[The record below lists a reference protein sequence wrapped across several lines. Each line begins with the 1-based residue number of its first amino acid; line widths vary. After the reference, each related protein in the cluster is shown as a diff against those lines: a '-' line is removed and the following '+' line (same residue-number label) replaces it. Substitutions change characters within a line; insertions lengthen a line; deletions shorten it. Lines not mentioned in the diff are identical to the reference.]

1 MLYYKEYKGHESK
14 IVGKRKKIDNTIY
27 TFDIETTSYYLLNN
41 KVYAGITYNN
51 LNEDQK
57 EEAIPQSC
65 MYIWMFGINDKV
77 YYGRTWDEFV
87 EFIEELEHNVSD
99 KKIIFVHNLSFEF
112 QFLKSVF
119 KVNNVFARKSHKVI
133 RCELEDY
140 NIEFRCSFTMSNCAL
155 ASLPR
160 LYKLPVEKKV
170 GDLDYSKL
178 RTSIT
183 ELTDKEMGY
192 CEYDCLVVYYYI
204 LQELE
209 TYERIDKI
217 PLTNTGHVRKELKD
231 AVMEDYSYRNKVR
244 RSINIDPHVY
254 NLLVECFAGGYTHAN
269 WIHADE
275 IIENVDSWDFTSSY
289 PYVMVT
295 HKFPSSEFKKCNIKT
310 LKDLNNRF
318 AYILIVKF
326 KDLKCK
332 YYNNYISMSKCRY
345 IKGARYDNGRIIQAD
360 EIEIVLTDID
370 FKLILDMYDCTYEI
384 TESYF
389 SFYNYLPIQYIKFIL
404 KKYVNKTKFKG
415 IEGKELEYMKEKN
428 RFNSLYGMTV
438 TNTIRDKVEYDDVK
452 GWEEIPLTN
461 EEIVSSLQE
470 EKKKAFLSFAYGV
483 WVTAYARNNLLKNVI
498 KLDEYVIYCDTDS
511 MKLCPGYDKKV
522 IEDYNDF
529 VKRKIEFVSKKLD
542 IDIENFAPL
551 DTKGKKR
558 MLGVFDADE
567 HYDRFITQGAKKY
580 AFEIDGKIGITVAG
594 VPKTG
599 AKQLKKLEDFKDD
612 LVFEF
617 ENTNKNLLFY
627 CEDMKEVVIKD
638 YLGNEYKVN
647 DKSGCCLLPNTY
659 KLSKS
664 LDYANLV
671 SDDSSARARF
681 KEGLDA

>member
-87 EFIEELEHNVSD
+87 EFIEKLEDNVPD

-204 LQELE
+204 KQELE

-310 LKDLNNRF
+310 LKDINNRF

-326 KDLKCK
+326 KNLKCK

-415 IEGKELEYMKEKN
+415 VEGKELEYMKEKN

-483 WVTAYARNNLLKNVI
+483 WVTAYARNNLLRNVI

-542 IDIENFAPL
+542 IDIKNFAPL

-594 VPKTG
+594 VPKAG

-659 KLSKS
+659 KLGKS
-664 LDYANLV
+664 LEYAELI
-671 SDDSSARARF
+671 SEKSSKRSIY
-681 KEGLDA
+681 KE

>member
-57 EEAIPQSC
+57 EETIPQTC

-87 EFIEELEHNVSD
+87 EFIEKLEDNVPD

-112 QFLKSVF
+112 QFFKSVF

-231 AVMEDYSYRNKVR
+231 AVMKDYSYRNKVR

-332 YYNNYISMSKCRY
+332 YYNNYISMNKCRY

-415 IEGKELEYMKEKN
+415 VEGKELEYMKEKN

-438 TNTIRDKVEYDDVK
+438 TNTIRDRVEYDDAK

-461 EEIVSSLQE
+461 EEIESSLEE

-511 MKLCPGYDKKV
+511 IKLCPGYDKKV

-580 AFEIDGKIGITVAG
+580 AFEKDGKIGITVAG

-638 YLGNEYKVN
+638 YLGKEYKVN

-659 KLSKS
+659 KLGKSIEYAELISEKSSKRS
-664 LDYANLV
+664 IY
-671 SDDSSARARF
+671 
-681 KEGLDA
+681 KE

>member
-57 EEAIPQSC
+57 EEAIPQTC

-183 ELTDKEMGY
+183 ELSDKEMGY

-217 PLTNTGHVRKELKD
+217 PITNTGHVRKELKD

-244 RSINIDPHVY
+244 RSINIDPHIY

-326 KDLKCK
+326 KNLKCK

-415 IEGKELEYMKEKN
+415 VEGKELEYMKEKN

-461 EEIVSSLQE
+461 EEIVSSLAE

-511 MKLCPGYDKKV
+511 MKLCPGYDEKV
-522 IEDYNDF
+522 IEDYNDS

-542 IDIENFAPL
+542 IDIKNFAPL

-594 VPKTG
+594 VPKAG

-659 KLSKS
+659 KLGKS
-664 LDYANLV
+664 LEYAELI
-671 SDDSSARARF
+671 SEKSSKRSIY
-681 KEGLDA
+681 KE

>member
-57 EEAIPQSC
+57 EDAIPQTC

-87 EFIEELEHNVSD
+87 EFIEKLEDNVPD

-415 IEGKELEYMKEKN
+415 VEGKELEYMKEKN

-438 TNTIRDKVEYDDVK
+438 TNTIRDRVEYDDAN

-461 EEIVSSLQE
+461 EEIVSSLEE

-627 CEDMKEVVIKD
+627 CEDMKEVVLKD
-638 YLGNEYKVN
+638 YQGKEYKVN
-647 DKSGCCLLPNTY
+647 NKSGCCLLPNTY
-659 KLSKS
+659 KLGKS
-664 LDYANLV
+664 LEYAELI
-671 SDDSSARARF
+671 SEKSSKRSIY
-681 KEGLDA
+681 KE

>member
-1 MLYYKEYKGHESK
+1 
-14 IVGKRKKIDNTIY
+14 
-27 TFDIETTSYYLLNN
+27 
-41 KVYAGITYNN
+41 
-51 LNEDQK
+51 
-57 EEAIPQSC
+57 
-65 MYIWMFGINDKV
+65 MFGINDKV

-87 EFIEELEHNVSD
+87 EFIEELEINVPE

-112 QFLKSVF
+112 QFFKSVF

-415 IEGKELEYMKEKN
+415 VEGKELEYMKEKN

-438 TNTIRDKVEYDDVK
+438 TNTIRDKVEYDDPRAKSTVFRLFVGVPELTDIKRRNRQRDQKVK
-452 GWEEIPLTN
+452 I
-461 EEIVSSLQE
+461 
-470 EKKKAFLSFAYGV
+470 
-483 WVTAYARNNLLKNVI
+483 I
-498 KLDEYVIYCDTDS
+498 KGTR
-511 MKLCPGYDKKV
+511 
-522 IEDYNDF
+522 
-529 VKRKIEFVSKKLD
+529 VKRYYLQIYLSHDIINCKLEASESERISFSTAAVRASGASSVELAWNVRRKWVMALWNRGHLVS
-542 IDIENFAPL
+542 
-551 DTKGKKR
+551 
-558 MLGVFDADE
+558 
-567 HYDRFITQGAKKY
+567 QSW
-580 AFEIDGKIGITVAG
+580 GITTACITE
-594 VPKTG
+594 P
-599 AKQLKKLEDFKDD
+599 ALETMRLSLFA
-612 LVFEF
+612 LVW
-617 ENTNKNLLFY
+617 
-627 CEDMKEVVIKD
+627 
-638 YLGNEYKVN
+638 
-647 DKSGCCLLPNTY
+647 
-659 KLSKS
+659 
-664 LDYANLV
+664 
-671 SDDSSARARF
+671 
-681 KEGLDA
+681 

>member
-1 MLYYKEYKGHESK
+1 
-14 IVGKRKKIDNTIY
+14 
-27 TFDIETTSYYLLNN
+27 
-41 KVYAGITYNN
+41 
-51 LNEDQK
+51 
-57 EEAIPQSC
+57 
-65 MYIWMFGINDKV
+65 
-77 YYGRTWDEFV
+77 
-87 EFIEELEHNVSD
+87 
-99 KKIIFVHNLSFEF
+99 
-112 QFLKSVF
+112 
-119 KVNNVFARKSHKVI
+119 
-133 RCELEDY
+133 
-140 NIEFRCSFTMSNCAL
+140 
-155 ASLPR
+155 
-160 LYKLPVEKKV
+160 
-170 GDLDYSKL
+170 
-178 RTSIT
+178 
-183 ELTDKEMGY
+183 
-192 CEYDCLVVYYYI
+192 
-204 LQELE
+204 
-209 TYERIDKI
+209 
-217 PLTNTGHVRKELKD
+217 
-231 AVMEDYSYRNKVR
+231 
-244 RSINIDPHVY
+244 
-254 NLLVECFAGGYTHAN
+254 
-269 WIHADE
+269 
-275 IIENVDSWDFTSSY
+275 
-289 PYVMVT
+289 
-295 HKFPSSEFKKCNIKT
+295 
-310 LKDLNNRF
+310 
-318 AYILIVKF
+318 
-326 KDLKCK
+326 
-332 YYNNYISMSKCRY
+332 
-345 IKGARYDNGRIIQAD
+345 
-360 EIEIVLTDID
+360 
-370 FKLILDMYDCTYEI
+370 MYDCTYEI

-415 IEGKELEYMKEKN
+415 VEGKELEYMKEKN

-438 TNTIRDKVEYDDVK
+438 TNTIRDRVEYDDAK

-461 EEIVSSLQE
+461 EEIVSSLEE

-567 HYDRFITQGAKKY
+567 HYDRFITQGVKKY

-638 YLGNEYKVN
+638 YLGKEYKVN

-659 KLSKS
+659 KLGKS
-664 LDYANLV
+664 LEYAELI
-671 SDDSSARARF
+671 SEKSSKRSIY
-681 KEGLDA
+681 KE

>member
-41 KVYAGITYNN
+41 KVYAGVTYNN
-51 LNEDQK
+51 LNEEQK
-57 EEAIPQSC
+57 EDAIPQSC

-87 EFIEELEHNVSD
+87 EFIEELELNVPD

-112 QFLKSVF
+112 QFFKSVF

-160 LYKLPVEKKV
+160 LYKLSVEKKV

-231 AVMEDYSYRNKVR
+231 VVMEDYSYRNKVR

-345 IKGARYDNGRIIQAD
+345 IKGARYDNGRIIQAA

-370 FKLILDMYDCTYEI
+370 FKLILDMYECTYEI

-415 IEGKELEYMKEKN
+415 VEGKELEYMKEKN

-438 TNTIRDKVEYDDVK
+438 TNTIRDRVEYDDAK

-461 EEIVSSLQE
+461 EEIVSSLEE

-529 VKRKIEFVSKKLD
+529 VKRKIEFVAKKLD

-551 DTKGKKR
+551 DTKKKKR

-627 CEDMKEVVIKD
+627 CEDMKEVVITD
-638 YLGNEYKVN
+638 YQGKEYKVN

-659 KLSKS
+659 KLGKS
-664 LDYANLV
+664 LEYAELI
-671 SDDSSARARF
+671 SEKSSKRSIY
-681 KEGLDA
+681 KE

>member
-87 EFIEELEHNVSD
+87 EFIEKLEDNVPD

-295 HKFPSSEFKKCNIKT
+295 HKFPSCEFKKCNIKT

-415 IEGKELEYMKEKN
+415 VEGKELEYMKEKN

-594 VPKTG
+594 VPKKG

-659 KLSKS
+659 KLGKS
-664 LDYANLV
+664 LEYAELI
-671 SDDSSARARF
+671 SEKSSKRSIY
-681 KEGLDA
+681 KE

>member
-87 EFIEELEHNVSD
+87 EFIEELEINVPE

-112 QFLKSVF
+112 QFFKSVF

-326 KDLKCK
+326 KNLKCK

-389 SFYNYLPIQYIKFIL
+389 SFYNYLSIQYIKFIL

-415 IEGKELEYMKEKN
+415 VEGKELEYMKEKN

-438 TNTIRDKVEYDDVK
+438 TNTIRDRVEYDDVK

-461 EEIVSSLQE
+461 EEIVSSLEE

-627 CEDMKEVVIKD
+627 CENMKEVIIKD
-638 YLGNEYKVN
+638 YLGQEYKVN

-659 KLSKS
+659 KLGKS
-664 LDYANLV
+664 LEYAELI
-671 SDDSSARARF
+671 SEKSSKRSIY
-681 KEGLDA
+681 KE

>member
-57 EEAIPQSC
+57 EEAIPQTC

-87 EFIEELEHNVSD
+87 EFIEELEINVPE

-183 ELTDKEMGY
+183 ELSDKEMGY

-209 TYERIDKI
+209 TYKRIDKI

-415 IEGKELEYMKEKN
+415 VEGKELEYMKEKN

-627 CEDMKEVVIKD
+627 CEDMKEVVLKD
-638 YLGNEYKVN
+638 YQGKEYKVN

-659 KLSKS
+659 KLGKS
-664 LDYANLV
+664 LEYAELI
-671 SDDSSARARF
+671 SEKSSKRSIY
-681 KEGLDA
+681 KE

>member
-87 EFIEELEHNVSD
+87 EFIEELELNVPD

-415 IEGKELEYMKEKN
+415 VEGKELEYMKEKN

-438 TNTIRDKVEYDDVK
+438 TNTIRDRVEYDDIK

-461 EEIVSSLQE
+461 EEIVSSLEE

-580 AFEIDGKIGITVAG
+580 AFEKDGKIGITVAG

-627 CEDMKEVVIKD
+627 CEDMKEVLIKD
-638 YLGNEYKVN
+638 YLGKEYKVN

-659 KLSKS
+659 KLGKS
-664 LDYANLV
+664 LEYAELI
-671 SDDSSARARF
+671 SEKSSKRSIY
-681 KEGLDA
+681 KE

>member
-57 EEAIPQSC
+57 EDAIPQTC

-87 EFIEELEHNVSD
+87 EFIEELEINVPE

-112 QFLKSVF
+112 QFFKSVF

-415 IEGKELEYMKEKN
+415 VEGKELEYMKEKN

-438 TNTIRDKVEYDDVK
+438 TNTIRDRVEYDDAK

-461 EEIVSSLQE
+461 EEIESSLEE

-580 AFEIDGKIGITVAG
+580 AFEKDGKIGITVAG

-638 YLGNEYKVN
+638 YLGQEYKVN

-659 KLSKS
+659 KLGKS
-664 LDYANLV
+664 LEYAELI
-671 SDDSSARARF
+671 SEKSSKRSIY
-681 KEGLDA
+681 KE

>member
-65 MYIWMFGINDKV
+65 MYIWMFGINYKV

-87 EFIEELEHNVSD
+87 EFIEELELNVPD

-140 NIEFRCSFTMSNCAL
+140 NIELRCSLTMSNCAL

-160 LYKLPVEKKV
+160 LYRLPVEKKV

-244 RSINIDPHVY
+244 RAINIDPHVY

-275 IIENVDSWDFTSSY
+275 IIENVDSWDETSAY
-289 PYVMVT
+289 PYVMAT

-318 AYILIVKF
+318 AYILIVRF

-415 IEGKELEYMKEKN
+415 VEGKELEYMKEKN

-438 TNTIRDKVEYDDVK
+438 TNTIRDRVEYDDAK

-461 EEIVSSLQE
+461 EEIVSSLEE

-580 AFEIDGKIGITVAG
+580 AFEKDGKIGITVAG

-638 YLGNEYKVN
+638 YLGKEYKVN

-659 KLSKS
+659 KLGKS
-664 LDYANLV
+664 LEYAELI
-671 SDDSSARARF
+671 SEKSSKRSIY
-681 KEGLDA
+681 KE

>member
-87 EFIEELEHNVSD
+87 EFIEELEINVPE

-170 GDLDYSKL
+170 GDLDYTKL

-289 PYVMVT
+289 PYILAT
-295 HKFPSSEFKKCNIKT
+295 HRVPSSEFKKCNIKT

-326 KDLKCK
+326 KNLKCK

-404 KKYVNKTKFKG
+404 KKYINKTKFKG
-415 IEGKELEYMKEKN
+415 VEGKELEYMKEKN

-551 DTKGKKR
+551 DAKGKKR
-558 MLGVFDADE
+558 MLGVFDADA

-580 AFEIDGKIGITVAG
+580 AFEINGKIGITVAG
-594 VPKTG
+594 VPKSG

-627 CEDMKEVVIKD
+627 CENMKEVIIKD
-638 YLGNEYKVN
+638 YLGQEYKVN

-659 KLSKS
+659 KLGKS
-664 LDYANLV
+664 LEYAELI
-671 SDDSSARARF
+671 SEKSSKRSIY
-681 KEGLDA
+681 KE

>member
-14 IVGKRKKIDNTIY
+14 IIGKRKKIDNTIY

-87 EFIEELEHNVSD
+87 EFIEELELNVPD

-112 QFLKSVF
+112 QFFKSVF

-170 GDLDYSKL
+170 GDLDYSQL

-370 FKLILDMYDCTYEI
+370 FKLILDMYDCIYEI

-415 IEGKELEYMKEKN
+415 VEGKELEYMKEKN

-461 EEIVSSLQE
+461 EEIVTSLEE

-638 YLGNEYKVN
+638 YLGKEYKVN

-659 KLSKS
+659 KLGKS
-664 LDYANLV
+664 LEYAELI
-671 SDDSSARARF
+671 SEKSSKRSIY
-681 KEGLDA
+681 KE

>member
-87 EFIEELEHNVSD
+87 EFIEELELNVPE

-112 QFLKSVF
+112 QFFKSVF

-231 AVMEDYSYRNKVR
+231 AVMDDYSYRNKVR

-318 AYILIVKF
+318 AYILIVRF

-415 IEGKELEYMKEKN
+415 VEGKELEYMKEKN

-438 TNTIRDKVEYDDVK
+438 TNTIRDRVEYDDAK

-461 EEIVSSLQE
+461 EEIESSLEE

-638 YLGNEYKVN
+638 YLGKEYKVN
-647 DKSGCCLLPNTY
+647 DKSGCSLLPNTY
-659 KLSKS
+659 KLGKSIEYAELISEKSSKRS
-664 LDYANLV
+664 IY
-671 SDDSSARARF
+671 
-681 KEGLDA
+681 KE

>member
-41 KVYAGITYNN
+41 KVYAGVTYNN
-51 LNEDQK
+51 LNEEQK
-57 EEAIPQSC
+57 EDAIPQSC

-87 EFIEELEHNVSD
+87 EFIEELELNVPD

-231 AVMEDYSYRNKVR
+231 EVMEDYSYRNKVR

-415 IEGKELEYMKEKN
+415 VEGKELEYMKEKN

-438 TNTIRDKVEYDDVK
+438 TNTIRDRVEYDDEK

-461 EEIVSSLQE
+461 EEIVSSLEE

-529 VKRKIEFVSKKLD
+529 VKRKIEFVAKKLD

-627 CEDMKEVVIKD
+627 CEDMKEVVITD
-638 YLGNEYKVN
+638 YQGKEYKVN

-659 KLSKS
+659 KLGKS
-664 LDYANLV
+664 LEYAELI
-671 SDDSSARARF
+671 SEKSSKRSIY
-681 KEGLDA
+681 KE

>member
-51 LNEDQK
+51 LNEEQK
-57 EEAIPQSC
+57 ENATPQSC

-87 EFIEELEHNVSD
+87 EFIEELELNTPD

-183 ELTDKEMGY
+183 ELSDKEIGY

-332 YYNNYISMSKCRY
+332 YYNNYISMCKCRY

-415 IEGKELEYMKEKN
+415 VEGKELEYMKEKN

-438 TNTIRDKVEYDDVK
+438 TNTIRDRVEYDDIK

-461 EEIVSSLQE
+461 EEIVSSLEE

-498 KLDEYVIYCDTDS
+498 KLDEYVIYCYTDS

-638 YLGNEYKVN
+638 YLGKEYKVN

-659 KLSKS
+659 KLGKS
-664 LDYANLV
+664 LEYAELI
-671 SDDSSARARF
+671 SEKSSKRSIY
-681 KEGLDA
+681 KE

>member
-1 MLYYKEYKGHESK
+1 MLYYKEYTGHEGK

-51 LNEDQK
+51 LNEEQK
-57 EEAIPQSC
+57 ENAIPQSC

-87 EFIEELEHNVSD
+87 EFIEELELNVPC

-160 LYKLPVEKKV
+160 LYKIPVEKKV

-318 AYILIVKF
+318 AYILIVRF

-415 IEGKELEYMKEKN
+415 VEGKELEYMKEKN

-438 TNTIRDKVEYDDVK
+438 TNTIRDRVEYDDVK

-461 EEIVSSLQE
+461 EEIESSLEE

-483 WVTAYARNNLLKNVI
+483 WITAYARNNLLKNVI

-580 AFEIDGKIGITVAG
+580 AFEKDGKIGITVAG

-638 YLGNEYKVN
+638 YLGKEYKVN

-659 KLSKS
+659 KLGKS
-664 LDYANLV
+664 LEYAELI
-671 SDDSSARARF
+671 SEKSSKRSIY
-681 KEGLDA
+681 KE

>member
-41 KVYAGITYNN
+41 KVYAGVTYNN
-51 LNEDQK
+51 LNEEQK
-57 EEAIPQSC
+57 EDAIPQSC

-87 EFIEELEHNVSD
+87 EFIEKLEDNVSD

-112 QFLKSVF
+112 QFFKSVF

-415 IEGKELEYMKEKN
+415 VEGKELEYMKEKN

-438 TNTIRDKVEYDDVK
+438 TNTIRDRVEYDDEK

-461 EEIVSSLQE
+461 EEIVSSLEE

-529 VKRKIEFVSKKLD
+529 VKRKIEFVAKKLD

-627 CEDMKEVVIKD
+627 CEDMKEVVITD
-638 YLGNEYKVN
+638 YQGKEYKVN

-659 KLSKS
+659 KLGKS
-664 LDYANLV
+664 LEYAELI
-671 SDDSSARARF
+671 SEKSSKRSIY
-681 KEGLDA
+681 KE

>member
-57 EEAIPQSC
+57 EDAIPQTC

-87 EFIEELEHNVSD
+87 EFIEELELNVPD

-112 QFLKSVF
+112 QFFKSVF

-415 IEGKELEYMKEKN
+415 VEGKELEYMKEKN

-438 TNTIRDKVEYDDVK
+438 TNTIRDRVEYDDAK

-461 EEIVSSLQE
+461 EEIESSLEE

-483 WVTAYARNNLLKNVI
+483 WVTAHARNNLLRNVI

-511 MKLCPGYDKKV
+511 MKLCSGYNKKV

-542 IDIENFAPL
+542 IDIENFAPR

-580 AFEIDGKIGITVAG
+580 AFEKDGKIGITVAG

-638 YLGNEYKVN
+638 YLEKEYKVN

-659 KLSKS
+659 KLGKSIEYAELISEKSSKRS
-664 LDYANLV
+664 IY
-671 SDDSSARARF
+671 
-681 KEGLDA
+681 KE

>member
-65 MYIWMFGINDKV
+65 MYIWMFGIKDKV

-415 IEGKELEYMKEKN
+415 VEGKELEYMKEKN

-461 EEIVSSLQE
+461 EEIVSSLAE
-470 EKKKAFLSFAYGV
+470 EKKKSFLSFAYGV

-542 IDIENFAPL
+542 IDIKNFAPL

-594 VPKTG
+594 VPKAG

-659 KLSKS
+659 KLGKS
-664 LDYANLV
+664 LEYAELI
-671 SDDSSARARF
+671 SEKSSKRSIY
-681 KEGLDA
+681 KE

>member
-51 LNEDQK
+51 LNEEQK
-57 EEAIPQSC
+57 ENAIPQTC

-87 EFIEELEHNVSD
+87 KFIEKLEDNVPD

-254 NLLVECFAGGYTHAN
+254 NLLVECFSGGYTHAN

-326 KDLKCK
+326 KNLKCK

-415 IEGKELEYMKEKN
+415 VEGKELEYMKEKN

-461 EEIVSSLQE
+461 EEIVSSLAE

-542 IDIENFAPL
+542 IDIKNFAPL

-594 VPKTG
+594 VPKAG

-659 KLSKS
+659 KLGKS
-664 LDYANLV
+664 LEYAELI
-671 SDDSSARARF
+671 SEKSSKRSIY
-681 KEGLDA
+681 KE

>member
-65 MYIWMFGINDKV
+65 MYIWMFGINDEV

-87 EFIEELEHNVSD
+87 EFIEELEINVPE

-140 NIEFRCSFTMSNCAL
+140 NIEFRCSFTMSNSAL

-415 IEGKELEYMKEKN
+415 VEGKELEYMKEKN

-438 TNTIRDKVEYDDVK
+438 TNTIRDRVEYNDVK

-461 EEIVSSLQE
+461 EEIVSSLEE

-580 AFEIDGKIGITVAG
+580 AYEIDGKIGITVAG

-638 YLGNEYKVN
+638 YLGQEYKVN

-659 KLSKS
+659 KLGKS
-664 LDYANLV
+664 LEYAELI
-671 SDDSSARARF
+671 SEKSSKRSIY
-681 KEGLDA
+681 KE